1 MNRWLIRLMIC
12 MAASALLV
20 ACSGDGGD
28 GGDGS
33 SAARSGDVAQAV
45 PESGSDVEEIA
56 EEPGSEEQLI
66 EDVINDALARLKL
79 KDKTGLYENEFEYLR
94 DQDVFDD
101 YLKHGQVNWA
111 QADTIEFVDV
121 QLVEF
126 FEEDDSAVVDV
137 VVNFFNPLS
146 KSRSQIDDR
155 ITVYWHQGRWIKPT
169 VSVRSQQDE
178 YDELQRVAD
187 SMAQLEA
194 EYGG

>member
-12 MAASALLV
+12 MVASALLV
-20 ACSGDGGD
+20 ACSDD

-33 SAARSGDVAQAV
+33 SAARSGDVAQAVQAV

-101 YLKHGQVNWA
+101 YLKHSQVNWA

-121 QLVEF
+121 QLVDF
-126 FEEDDSAVVDV
+126 FREDDSAVVDV
-137 VVNFFNPLS
+137 VVNFHNPLS

-155 ITVYWHQGRWIKPT
+155 ITVFWHQGRWIKPT
-169 VSVRSQQDE
+169 VSSRELQDR
-178 YDELQRVAD
+178 YDEMQRVAD
-187 SMAQLEA
+187 SMARLEA
-194 EYGG
+194 EMGQ